1 MDKKM
6 ATPLTPTAP
15 VEKPPATSAVR
26 RLLSRIDR
34 RVLRSLMYLPAMTAV
49 FLLFRV
55 TEWFVEH
62 YFAGSARQSL
72 AVAFAT
78 AIGLALVFQMFHHRV
93 ESAVERWLNRHAHA
107 RLHELGALAK
117 EVSLI
122 GSAAVLQQRVI
133 DRIEEVMVTVGAAI
147 YLGQADDNFTVV
159 RANGNDAPREI
170 VGDDP
175 VVIQLRLHHRAAAPK
190 ASGSRVPVAMLWPM
204 LVRGRVIGMLCV
216 GERRHKESL
225 DEREIHAVGEVASAV
240 GTALAMLDP
249 SLAELDRGRPASL
262 PRMFSPPTDSTQQ
275 GKSRNSPYPQLAPI
289 DDAIPSIAVLAF
301 VNIGRDPDNEYFA
314 DGLSEELLNILAK
327 IPGLR
332 VASRTSAFSFKG
344 LTVDIPTIALKL
356 NVATVLE
363 GSVRKSGTRVRVTAQ
378 LIHVAT
384 DSRLWSET
392 YERELDDIF
401 AVQDDIAKSVVEE
414 LRTTLLGA
422 TATDSTLARA
432 EADVEAAAAGRS
444 DNAEAY
450 RLYLQGQFFRDH
462 LAKENTLRGIEC
474 YEAALKVDPEYALA
488 WAGLSRAHSDAAGQ
502 NWIPRQEGYDK
513 ARAAAQR
520 AIELQPDLAE
530 AYSAL
535 GWVLKSSEW
544 DWKGAD
550 EAFRRALELAPGS
563 TLAMNGAATLAGNLG
578 RFEDATALLRR
589 ASVLDPLNV
598 AVHRNLGLYSLASGA
613 LAEAE
618 TALKE
623 TLQIS
628 PQGGLSCCWLSL
640 VYLAQGR
647 TEEAL
652 AMVQREVNE
661 IFHLLGLSVVQHALG
676 NPAESTLAL
685 QQLIDQHGD
694 DAAYQVAGVHAYRGD
709 PERAFEWLE
718 KTYAQRDPGLI
729 YMKMDPLL
737 QSLHSDPRWRPF
749 LEKMRLAD

>member
-1 MDKKM
+1 MS
-6 ATPLTPTAP
+6 TPLTPLALP
-15 VEKPPATSAVR
+15 ETSASTSALR

-34 RVLRSLMYLPAMTAV
+34 RLLRSLMYLPAMTAV
-49 FLLFRV
+49 FVLFRV
-55 TEWFVEH
+55 TEWFIEH
-62 YFAGSARQSL
+62 YFAGSTRQSV
-72 AVAFAT
+72 AVALAT
-78 AIGLALVFQMFHHRV
+78 SISLAIVFQMFHHRV
-93 ESAVERWLNRHAHA
+93 ESAVERWLNRHSHA
-107 RLHELGALAK
+107 RLHELGALAR

-122 GSAAVLQQRVI
+122 GSASVLHQRVL
-133 DRIEEVMVTVGAAI
+133 DRIEEVMKTAGAAI
-147 YLGQADDNFTVV
+147 YLGQTGDSFAVV
-159 RANGNDAPREI
+159 CANGDYAPREI
-170 VGDDP
+170 AGDDP
-175 VVIQLRLHHRAAAPK
+175 AVIQLRLHHRAAVPK
-190 ASGSRVPVAMLWPM
+190 ASGSRVAVAMLWPM
-204 LVRGRVIGMLCV
+204 LVRGRLIGMLCI
-216 GERRHKESL
+216 GERLHKESL
-225 DEREIHAVGEVASAV
+225 DEREIHAVGEVAEAV

-249 SLAELDRGRPASL
+249 ALAAQEHGRPVSPPML
-262 PRMFSPPTDSTQQ
+262 FSPQAATQN
-275 GKSRNSPYPQLAPI
+275 GWLPNAANPLLAPI
-289 DDAIPSIAVLAF
+289 DDSTPSIAVMAF
-301 VNIGRDPDNEYFA
+301 VNIGRDPENEYFA
-314 DGLSEELLNILAK
+314 DGLSEELLNVLAK

-344 LTVDIPTIALKL
+344 QNVDIPTIALKL

-378 LIHVAT
+378 LVHVVT
-384 DSRLWSET
+384 DSRLWSDT
-392 YERELDDIF
+392 YERELEDIF

-422 TATDSTLARA
+422 KANEGTLARA
-432 EADVEAAAAGRS
+432 EADVEAAAVGRS

-462 LAKENTLRGIEC
+462 LAKDSTLRGIEC

-502 NWIPRQEGYDK
+502 NWIPRQEGYAK
-513 ARAAAQR
+513 ARAAALR
-520 AIELQPDLAE
+520 AIQLQPDLAE
-530 AYSAL
+530 AHSAL

-578 RFEDATALLRR
+578 RFGDATALLRR

-613 LAEAE
+613 LLEAE
-618 TALKE
+618 IALKE

-647 TEEAL
+647 SEEAL
-652 AMVQREVNE
+652 VTVQREVNE

-709 PERAFEWLE
+709 SEQAFEWLE

-737 QSLHSDPRWRPF
+737 QSLHSDPRWLPF

>member
-1 MDKKM
+1 MP
-6 ATPLTPTAP
+6 TSLTPTAP
-15 VEKPPATSAVR
+15 VENPPTTSVVG
-26 RLLSRIDR
+26 RLLARIDR
-34 RVLRSLMYLPAMTAV
+34 RVLRSLLYLPAMTAV

-62 YFAGSARQSL
+62 YFSVGTRQSM
-72 AVAFAT
+72 AVALAT
-78 AIGLALVFQMFHHRV
+78 AIGLAIVFQMFHHRV
-93 ESAVERWLNRHAHA
+93 ESAVERWLNRHSHA

-117 EVSLI
+117 EVTLI

-133 DRIEEVMVTVGAAI
+133 DRIEEVMTTAGAAI
-147 YLGQADDNFTVV
+147 YLAQPDDNFKVV
-159 RANGNDAPREI
+159 RANGEYAPREI

-175 VVIQLRLHHRAAAPK
+175 VVIQLRLHHRCAAPK

-204 LVRGRVIGMLCV
+204 LVRGRVIGLLCI

-225 DEREIHAVGEVASAV
+225 DEREMHAVAEVASAV
-240 GTALAMLDP
+240 GMALAMLDP
-249 SLAELDRGRPASL
+249 SLAELDRGRQVSL
-262 PRMFSPPTDSTQQ
+262 PRMFSPAADVAQQ
-275 GKSRNSPYPQLAPI
+275 GKPRQSSYPELAPI
-289 DDAIPSIAVLAF
+289 DDSIPSIAVLAF

-314 DGLSEELLNILAK
+314 DGLSEELLNVLAK

-378 LIHVAT
+378 LVHVAT
-384 DSRLWSET
+384 DSRLWSDT
-392 YERELDDIF
+392 YERELEDIF

-422 TATDSTLARA
+422 TATASTLARA
-432 EADVEAAAAGRS
+432 EADVEAAALGRS

-462 LAKENTLRGIEC
+462 LAKESTARGIEC
-474 YEAALKVDPEYALA
+474 YEAALKVDRKYALA
-488 WAGLSRAHSDAAGQ
+488 WAGLSRAYSDAAGQ
-502 NWIPRQEGYDK
+502 NWIPREEGYRK
-513 ARAAAQR
+513 ARNAAQH
-520 AIELQPDLAE
+520 ALELHPDLAE
-530 AYSAL
+530 AHSAM

-550 EAFRRALELAPGS
+550 AAFRRALELAPGS

-578 RFEDATALLRR
+578 RFDDAIALLRR

-598 AVHRNLGLYSLASGA
+598 ALHRNLGLYCLAAGE
-613 LAEAE
+613 LVEAE
-618 TALKE
+618 VALKE
-623 TLQIS
+623 TVQLS
-628 PQGGLSCCWLSL
+628 PQGGLTYCWLSL
-640 VYLAQGR
+640 VYLAHGR

-652 AMVQREVNE
+652 SAVQREVNE

-676 NPAESTLAL
+676 NPSESSLAL
-685 QQLIDQHGD
+685 EQLIAQHGE
-694 DAAYQVAGVHAYRGD
+694 DAAYQVAGAYAYRGD
-709 PERAFEWLE
+709 PDRAFEWLE

-737 QSLHSDPRWRPF
+737 QSLHGEPRWLPF
-749 LEKMRLAD
+749 LTKMQLAD